1 MFLYALFSTFPFSTA
16 VLCDFLYFS
25 FNSLALK
32 ASTFSSIAR
41 GFYISTLAIIKMLL
55 RNATNEE
62 WHSDGMERL
71 DMIGKE

>member
-1 MFLYALFSTFPFSTA
+1 MFLRALFSVFPA

-32 ASTFSSIAR
+32 VSTFPSIAR

-62 WHSDGMERL
+62 WQSEGIEKI
-71 DMIGKE
+71 DMMGEE